1 MLHWPNRLNP
11 PADHQR
17 TARKPLAMG
26 SPAVTDIRPVRQNL
40 WLTAT
45 VTIALCVGLAVR
57 SFQLDL
63 QILVDD
69 EWHALAKISSSSY
82 LEIARSFGFHDH
94 SIPLALLYKWI
105 ADHGGLSESTMFA
118 LPYAC
123 GVIACVFAV
132 WAIRRWTAPTA
143 LGLFALLLATSPLLV
158 LYTRQARPY
167 AITLMLG
174 LVAIW
179 AIYRWY
185 RQGGR
190 RFVVLYIVA
199 GSTAIYFHLIV
210 APALLGA
217 WTWFALDW
225 WLGGTR
231 DRKRLA
237 QLATWGIVTAAVVA
251 LLIGK

>member
-174 LVAIW
+174 LVAIIPQ
-179 AIYRWY
+179 A
-185 RQGGR
+185 
-190 RFVVLYIVA
+190 
-199 GSTAIYFHLIV
+199 
-210 APALLGA
+210 
-217 WTWFALDW
+217 ALDATSA
-225 WLGGTR
+225 WLSTCQLTCIFVLTGIDGLR
-231 DRKRLA
+231 YFRL
-237 QLATWGIVTAAVVA
+237 LTVRSRIKKWFR
-251 LLIGK
+251 